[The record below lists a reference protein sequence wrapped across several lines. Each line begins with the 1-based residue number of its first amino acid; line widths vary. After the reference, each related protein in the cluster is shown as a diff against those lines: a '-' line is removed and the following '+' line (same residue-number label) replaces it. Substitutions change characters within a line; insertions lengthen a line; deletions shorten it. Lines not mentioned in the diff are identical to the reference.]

1 MEITHET
8 KDGIVSVKMKGRLDA
23 STAAYAEETMKE
35 ILDGTDTK
43 LLFDLSD
50 LEYLSSGGLR
60 VLLGVMK
67 AIKVR
72 DGSLI
77 LCALNSHV
85 KEIFEVSGFH
95 ALIPIADTVEAGI
108 KTLSDA

>member
-1 MEITHET
+1 MEITHEI
-8 KDGIVSVKMKGRLDA
+8 KDGIVFVKMIGRLDA
-23 STAAYAEETMKE
+23 ATAANAEETMKE
-35 ILDGTDTK
+35 ILDGHVK
-43 LLFDLSD
+43 RLLFDLSG

-67 AIKVR
+67 AIKVKE
-72 DGSLI
+72 GKLV

-95 ALIPIADTVEAGI
+95 ALIPIADTVETAFG
-108 KTLSDA
+108 DQ